1 MTEPEIQP
9 EKETLD
15 QESLPEEPE
24 VTEDSQWEGVEVR
37 INEGGL
43 TNEDVEFMCD
53 YFERF
58 MDALDR

>member
-1 MTEPEIQP
+1 MKDEIQP

-15 QESLPEEPE
+15 PESLPEEPE
-24 VTEDSQWEGVEVR
+24 LTEDEQWADVEVR

-53 YFERF
+53 YFERY
-58 MDALDR
+58 MDELDR

>member
-1 MTEPEIQP
+1 MKDEIQP

-15 QESLPEEPE
+15 QESLPESPE
-24 VTEDSQWEGVEVR
+24 LTEEEQWEGVEVR

-58 MDALDR
+58 MDELDR